1 MSAAWTNNQPN
12 TVTRQEAINKIMAMA
27 NEQNLKGAFKVFYKD
42 ENSADPSELPEQVDM
57 SAVKVSAVLD
67 QA

>member
-42 ENSADPSELPEQVDM
+42 EIIADPSELPEQVDM